1 MRIRGI
7 ENRRRADQAHRLVAP
22 ENKVLAGREVRVGIE
37 SSLERFGSGKRRT
50 GREQLVGLR
59 RRREDEQDRQERS
72 RRRYSS
78 ETNAGEE
85 KKLSGSCYKVPIKP
99 NVIQFS
105 CTLAC

>member
-37 SSLERFGSGKRRT
+37 SSLERFGSGKWRT
-50 GREQLVGLR
+50 GEQLVGLR

-78 ETNAGEE
+78 ETNAGKE
-85 KKLSGSCYKVPIKP
+85 KKTFWFLLQSSNQTKCDPV
-99 NVIQFS
+99 
-105 CTLAC
+105 